1 MKPSRRSAALLSVA
15 SLAVPLTIGACN
27 KGKPVPEFT
36 RSEQLM
42 MCGEVPACDQGVT
55 VAADSPTLL
64 VTDPA
69 ALAAL
74 PLEDV
79 LGKIIEQAPGPAR
92 PPEETLQRMFDTN
105 NDVANAVFSST
116 PHCDSDDIN
125 GAHINGPAAQC
136 PRKEGALA
144 KSTGFFEPGHPDHFI
159 PVAAVNRFDL
169 TTISGGSCGE
179 YRLIYA
185 KESGL
190 TNPDDRIF
198 IIFEATLPNP
208 NPGCLLGCRPVA
220 EYWQSLAA
228 EKDPAVL
235 AQKLRAF
242 FLEGLPDSNFGPP
255 MHANN
260 LGIGSQGGYNGGF
273 TGQVRLSQHVGDEWE
288 LRQFSAGFDMD
299 GELAFVPVLV
309 GNNPFPSYF
318 ELPVETDTQEQVMI
332 KESFTEDFVFTSVDR
347 LAAARVQDMS
357 ANVSLFFLSGES
369 ALGGDAINDY
379 VARAQ
384 GNHLLTDAIEDHIE
398 DADLGADCPA
408 DDPLTADS
416 IVRRAA
422 VQSCAGCHAP
432 AKFLGPERKLGCGLT
447 FPESLGE
454 VQIDE
459 KGNRSPALK
468 DVFLPH
474 RAKVLSTYLQ
484 ACNEEEIAAS
494 FAGTPNN
501 GGGELRASRPRTL
514 GGSSTH

>member
-1 MKPSRRSAALLSVA
+1 MKPSRRSAALISVA
-15 SLAVPLTIGACN
+15 CLAVPLAIGACN
-27 KGKPVPEFT
+27 KGKPVPEHT
-36 RSEQLM
+36 QVEQLTL
-42 MCGEVPACDQGVT
+42 CGEVPACDQGVT

-69 ALAAL
+69 ALSAL
-74 PLEDV
+74 PLKDV
-79 LGKIIEQAPGPAR
+79 LENIIERADFPTQSPTQMLR
-92 PPEETLQRMFDTN
+92 KMFDTN
-105 NDVANAVFSST
+105 NDSATGVFSSV
-116 PHCDSDDIN
+116 PHCDSFEN

-144 KSTGFFEPGHPDHFI
+144 ESAGFFEPGHPDHFI

-190 TNPDDRIF
+190 TNPDDRVFMIL
-198 IIFEATLPNP
+198 EATLPNP
-208 NPGCLLGCRPVA
+208 SPGCLLGCRPVA
-220 EYWQSLAA
+220 EYWQSLAS

-235 AQKLRAF
+235 GQKLRTF
-242 FLEGLPDSNFGPP
+242 FLEGLPEAKLGPP
-255 MHANN
+255 MQANN

-273 TGQVRLSQHVGDEWE
+273 TGQVRLSQHMGDEWE

-299 GELAFVPVLV
+299 GVLAFVPVLV
-309 GNNPFPSYF
+309 GNNPFPAYF
-318 ELPVETDTQEQVMI
+318 ELPVETDTDEQAMI

-379 VARAQ
+379 VSRAQ
-384 GNHLLTDAIEDHIE
+384 GNYFLTDAIEDHIE
-398 DADLGADCPA
+398 EADLGADCPA

-432 AKFLGPERKLGCGLT
+432 AKFLGPERKLGCGMT

-484 ACNEEEIAAS
+484 ACNEEEIVAS